1 MGKQTDSV
9 VTLAQLF
16 AKHSLGS
23 AQVWEPI
30 IASVCMRNRPV
41 GARPTDLPA
50 WDEWCAINLRERIID
65 YKKKKFGDCGTAT
78 PVEVGKVATALRF
91 GSAGVGS
98 AATISALT
106 LKTATGLSAG
116 LGIASAGIGLLAIP
130 LIGIFTHHAQAVAQ
144 EQTIACQV
152 SVGFNS
158 AAPSIDEGVASGQLT
173 IEQGIQAMAVL
184 TGELKKQLAS
194 IVKSCNLA
202 CGFTAFLD
210 AHMDFARELYPKIAP
225 SGLLSL
231 APDGVKQGVQAA
243 TQIAQQVT
251 EQAQR
256 LTAGISTN
264 TLIGLAIAT
273 GVAFL
278 FFGGRR

>member
-16 AKHSLGS
+16 TKHSLGS
-23 AQVWEPI
+23 AQVWEPM

-41 GARPTDLPA
+41 GARPTDLPT

-78 PVEVGKVATALRF
+78 PVDVGKVSTALRF
-91 GSAGVGS
+91 GSAGVGTAASISSLSVVGAS
-98 AATISALT
+98 AGL
-106 LKTATGLSAG
+106 ATGLAV
-116 LGIASAGIGLLAIP
+116 ASVGIGIVALP

-152 SVGFNS
+152 SVAFNS
-158 AAPSIDEGVASGQLT
+158 TVPSIDEGVAGGQLSV
-173 IEQGIQAMAVL
+173 EQGVQAMAVL
-184 TGELKKQLAS
+184 TGELKKQLAG
-194 IVKSCNLA
+194 IVKVCNLA
-202 CGFTAFLD
+202 CGFTAFLN
-210 AHMDFARELYPKIAP
+210 AHMDFVRELYPKIAP
-225 SGLLSL
+225 RGLLSL

-243 TQIAQQVT
+243 TSLARQVT
-251 EQAQR
+251 AKAQD
-256 LTAGISTN
+256 LTTGVGTN
-264 TLIGLAIAT
+264 TLIGLAIAA

-278 FFGGRR
+278 FVGRR